1 MRVQL
6 KHKIITDYKNIDL
19 NQWKYLLKNSKYAN
33 VFHSPEMYKFWESIT
48 GLEPF
53 IFAYLDKQE
62 KIKVLLTGVIQK
74 ERGRLKGALTRRAI
88 IIGGPL
94 LIEENTTIKYYFSEI
109 LKTASK
115 KLMKKAI
122 FIEIRNLN
130 DYSEYKSIFEENKW
144 TYSPYLNFKVDCRN
158 EAGILKNM
166 SKSKIRQIKKSIKEG
181 AEIIEASA
189 EKQVIEFYHI
199 LQELY
204 TNKVKKPLMPKAFFL
219 NFYRQKLGK
228 YLLIMYKDR
237 IVGGIM
243 CPILENKIIYC
254 WYIAGEDRL
263 YNNIHP
269 SILAAWAAIN
279 YANKHNIEIFD
290 FMGAGKPDQDYGVRN
305 FKSKFG
311 GELVEQG
318 RFLKILNPTL
328 FKLGKLG
335 LMIYKK
341 VK

>member
-1 MRVQL
+1 M

-74 ERGRLKGALTRRAI
+74 ESGSIKGALTRRAI
-88 IIGGPL
+88 ILGGPL
-94 LIEENTTIKYYFSEI
+94 LVEENTTIKYCLS
-109 LKTASK
+109 KTLETVSK
-115 KLMKKAI
+115 KLKKKAI

-158 EAGILKNM
+158 EADIIKNM
-166 SKSKIRQIKKSIKEG
+166 SKSKTRQIKKSIKEG
-181 AEIIEASA
+181 AEIIEASN
-189 EKQVIEFYHI
+189 EKQVTEFYHI

-204 TNKVKKPLMPKAFFL
+204 TKKVKKPLLPKEFFL
-219 NFYRQKLGK
+219 NFYKQKLGK

-237 IVGGIM
+237 IVGGHM
-243 CPILENKIIYC
+243 CPILDNKVIYS
-254 WYIAGEDRL
+254 WYLAGEDRL
-263 YNNIHP
+263 HNNIHP

-279 YANKHNIEIFD
+279 YANKHNIELFD

-305 FKSKFG
+305 FKSEFG

-318 RFLKILNPTL
+318 RFLKILNPAL

-335 LMIYKK
+335 LMIYSK